1 MTTPPKRPNV
11 PLTRSAI
18 EAEVQRIPRELMH
31 DLASGSNKKIEALTE
46 ELKALL
52 EYVKANNDRITD

>member
-1 MTTPPKRPNV
+1 M

-18 EAEVQRIPRELMH
+18 EAEIQRIHRELMY
-31 DLASGSNKKIEALTE
+31 DLASGSNKKIDALTE

-52 EYVKANNDRITD
+52 EYVKANKDKITD

>member
-1 MTTPPKRPNV
+1 MSNEPNV

-18 EAEVQRIPRELMH
+18 EAEIQRIHRELMY
-31 DLASGSNKKIEALTE
+31 DLASGSNKKIDALTQ

-52 EYVKANNDRITD
+52 EYVKANKNKITD